1 MITVTLSVQVTKWRL
16 QCKEA
21 EARLA
26 ELTGDQS
33 GDAKRLV
40 WGVADEER
48 FRGDLDE
55 KVSLFS
61 CVQVVW
67 IVYSCYFPAIKTFI

>member
-1 MITVTLSVQVTKWRL
+1 MTKWRL

-48 FRGDLDE
+48 FRVDLDD
-55 KVSLFS
+55 KVSLFGAILPVS
-61 CVQVVW
+61 CVGTV
-67 IVYSCYFPAIKTFI
+67 FFLL

>member
-1 MITVTLSVQVTKWRL
+1 MTKWRL

-26 ELTGDQS
+26 ELTGDKS

-48 FRGDLDE
+48 FRGDLDY
-55 KVSLFS
+55 KVSFISAILPVS
-61 CVQVVW
+61 CVGAVFFLPLRHL
-67 IVYSCYFPAIKTFI
+67 IAYPTG